1 MKDRGVPWLV
11 LLAMLLLG
19 PAVPRA
25 AACPVHKRS
34 QAVLRAYG
42 PPQRGPGPGHTTG
55 PCPQFLLDH
64 RYPLCAGGTDTVAN
78 LVWQPKDLSYD
89 KDRLERE
96 LCRLKCAGK

>member
-1 MKDRGVPWLV
+1 MKDRAVPWALLLVV
-11 LLAMLLLG
+11 LLLV
-19 PAVPRA
+19 PAAPSA

-34 QAVLRAYG
+34 PAVLRAYRQAH
-42 PPQRGPGPGHTTG
+42 PCPSTGHTTG